1 MKDEIAATVF
11 FITRLAKK
19 HGSARRKH
27 LEEFAVQLTSILFE
41 RYKNHWYLSDPAK
54 GQAFRCIRMNR
65 YQLKDPL
72 LERACLESSMDY
84 EDLGLPKELTVWVD
98 PYEVCC
104 RYGERNPAFSV
115 AQFEGQGETRELS
128 LCISS
133 AVEKATSDYQS
144 GASSDEESVCS
155 SSSSQEPKS
164 IPTVRNPNSV
174 YQFSDFSA
182 QPVPSWAPY
191 TNRKPYPAESYRQHQ
206 PAGGASASSGNKS
219 YRPSAAFSGP
229 RVDRFH
235 WVSKKRS

>member
-41 RYKNHWYLSDPAK
+41 RYKNHWYRSDPAK

-72 LERACLESSMDY
+72 LERACLESNMDY

-115 AQFEGQGETRELS
+115 AQFEGQGEKQELS

-144 GASSDEESVCS
+144 GASSDEES
-155 SSSSQEPKS
+155 
-164 IPTVRNPNSV
+164 
-174 YQFSDFSA
+174 
-182 QPVPSWAPY
+182 PVQSWAPY
-191 TNRKPYPAESYRQHQ
+191 TNRKQHLAESYHQ